1 MYAEDCAILMVTFIG
16 FGKVITEI
24 VGAVEDVVKARTI
37 ANELDNAI
45 SVQDLAQKLTKF
57 GLKVPNAIKENKLT
71 DDIEKFNTHWVRT
84 TLI

>member
-1 MYAEDCAILMVTFIG
+1 MYNEDCTILMVTFVG

-24 VGAVEDVVKARTI
+24 VGAVEDVVKAGTI
-37 ANELDNAI
+37 ANELDHAT
-45 SVQDLAQKLTKF
+45 SVEDLAQKLTKF

-84 TLI
+84 SLI